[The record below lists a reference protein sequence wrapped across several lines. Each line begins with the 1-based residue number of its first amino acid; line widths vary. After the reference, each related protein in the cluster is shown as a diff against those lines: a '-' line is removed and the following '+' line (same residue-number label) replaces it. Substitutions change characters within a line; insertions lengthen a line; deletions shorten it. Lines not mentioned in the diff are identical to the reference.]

1 VLATTRIAGSPSVR
15 PGTTGA
21 SSTPERRPAAR
32 IRRIASS
39 RFAGGGAPGSIC
51 RASVGSTVVMLDQM
65 RTSTRRASAVSRS
78 RSRRMRVPVFLG
90 LRRDKSPRE
99 CRWDERER

>member
-1 VLATTRIAGSPSVR
+1 AGSPSVS

-32 IRRIASS
+32 IRRTASS

-65 RTSTRRASAVSRS
+65 WSSTRRASAVSRS
-78 RSRRMRVPVFLG
+78 RSRRMRVPFVMIESALFHSDSMNRTRSG
-90 LRRDKSPRE
+90 I
-99 CRWDERER
+99 